1 MTYTGAPT
9 YRTVLVVESDIVGAR
24 IVADELRDAGFNVH
38 VTRHESSVDA
48 ARELR
53 PDLAVITVDDRPVA
67 GLDTCRELLSSAEL
81 PVVVVGTS
89 DDEVDVV
96 VALELGADDYVVRPF
111 RHTEFVTR
119 VAGLCRRSAP
129 SRPLARSRLRAG
141 PVEVDLD
148 LYQVLIRGEPVHLPV
163 KEFKL
168 LVTLVSNVDRV
179 VSRRDLIASAWVE
192 PKNVDRRTLDVHMVR
207 LRQCIELNAEAPR
220 QLLTIRGLGYKL
232 LDVPMAID
240 T

>member
-1 MTYTGAPT
+1 MTYTGVPT
-9 YRTVLVVESDIVGAR
+9 HRTVLVVESDVAGAR
-24 IVADELRDAGFNVH
+24 IVADDLRDAGFNVH
-38 VTRHESSVDA
+38 LTGHESSVDA

-67 GLDTCRELLSSAEL
+67 GLDSCRELLGSAEL

-96 VALELGADDYVVRPF
+96 VALELGADDYVVRPY
-111 RHTEFVTR
+111 RQAELIAR
-119 VAGLCRRSAP
+119 VGGLCRRTAP
-129 SRPLARSRLRAG
+129 RRPLARSRLRAG

-168 LVTLVSNVDRV
+168 LVTLVSNADRV
-179 VSRRDLIASAWVE
+179 VARRDLIAAAWAD

-207 LRQCIELNAEAPR
+207 LRQCIEIDPEVPT
-220 QLLTIRGLGYKL
+220 QLLTIRGVGYKL
-232 LDVPMAID
+232 LDIPAD
-240 T
+240 PAA